1 MDQFQKEQNELL
13 EYMIKNVYFNRF
25 DKTKNNNKTQIPGIE
40 FYVTSICNQKCSYCY
55 LVKYGDKL
63 YPKEIRD
70 KDTIIR
76 NMERVF
82 EYLLAQGITYV
93 PRVDLFSGEI

>member
-13 EYMIKNVYFNRF
+13 EYLVKNVFL
-25 DKTKNNNKTQIPGIE
+25 NKFEKAKDTNLFIGDTPGIE
-40 FYVTSICNQKCSYCY
+40 FYITSVCNQKCSYCY
-55 LVKYGDKL
+55 LVKHGDEL

-82 EYLLAQGITYV
+82 EYLL
-93 PRVDLFSGEI
+93 